1 MAEKQTQNLPYTPE
15 WLARG
20 IDRFI
25 ARKNPSY
32 SKSFTIHRNN
42 IYILPSKPGWLFIL
56 ALFAILS
63 GAINYNNSLAY
74 LLCFFLSSIGFITML
89 LTHNNLKNITIYPK
103 YTTATFPGNEIEYHF
118 LARAKDNNHH
128 IALET
133 SENNVFSVSASNEA
147 EFSIKERAKRRGK
160 QRSDRF
166 KLFSEFPLGLFH
178 AWTQVQ
184 IDNQVIIYPKPVKYR
199 FTISNFNQGNKASLI
214 TDGDDDFSGVRNFK
228 KGDSPKSLAWKTIAR
243 TRQLY
248 TKEFTS
254 DSSDTLIFDFDK
266 LDHINN
272 IEERLS
278 ILCELVLQA
287 SKQQLP
293 YGLKIKTTFIKP
305 ATGDSHRHKCLTE
318 LALFKQ

>member
-1 MAEKQTQNLPYTPE
+1 MAEKNTHNLPYTPE
-15 WLARG
+15 WLARW
-20 IDRFI
+20 IDSWI
-25 ARKNPSY
+25 ARKNQSY
-32 SKSFTIHRNN
+32 SKSYTINRSN
-42 IYILPSKPGWLFIL
+42 IYILPSKSGWLFIL
-56 ALFAILS
+56 SLLAILS

-74 LLCFFLSSIGFITML
+74 LLCFFLSSLGFIAML
-89 LTHNNLKNITIYPK
+89 LTHNNIKNITIYPK

-118 LARAKDNNHH
+118 CARTTDNAPH

-133 SENNVFSVSASNEA
+133 NNKVFSLSDSDET
-147 EFSIKERAKRRGK
+147 EFSIKEKAKKRGK
-160 QRSDRF
+160 QRSGRF

-178 AWTQVQ
+178 AWAQVQ
-184 IDNQVIIYPKPVKYR
+184 IDNQVIIYPKPIKYNVN
-199 FTISNFNQGNKASLI
+199 ISNFNQGNKQALI

-266 LDHINN
+266 LDHISNT
-272 IEERLS
+272 EERLS
-278 ILCELVLQA
+278 ILCELILQA
-287 SKQQLP
+287 SKQQLT
-293 YGLKIKTTFIKP
+293 YGLKVKTTLINP
-305 ATGDSHRHKCLTE
+305 GMGESHRHKCLTA